1 MRRAQEFN
9 NEIALHFGLF
19 FYITTSFVLACC
31 CFWIEIQVKIIK
43 KTIDQRRERN
53 DDSKLSSNKKSERID
68 KKIEPVNEPNKEGT
82 PEKTQ
87 VKA

>member
-1 MRRAQEFN
+1 M
-9 NEIALHFGLF
+9 
-19 FYITTSFVLACC
+19 ACC

-53 DDSKLSSNKKSERID
+53 DDPKLSSNRKSERKSERIH

-82 PEKTQ
+82 SEKTQ

>member
-53 DDSKLSSNKKSERID
+53 DDSKLSSNRKSERID